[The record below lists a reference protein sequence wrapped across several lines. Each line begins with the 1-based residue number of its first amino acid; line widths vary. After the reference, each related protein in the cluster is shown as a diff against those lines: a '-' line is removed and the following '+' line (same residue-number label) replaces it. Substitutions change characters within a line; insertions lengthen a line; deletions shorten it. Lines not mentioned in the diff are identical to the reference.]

1 MNSEATPSAN
11 PIDNATAKLIACV
24 VILVCL
30 AIGLA
35 GLILPIIPGLLFLGL
50 AALIAARHS
59 PALERLFRS
68 NATLSGYLDR
78 TEGFLDLPL
87 GKKVQLGLLLCL
99 KMLIDTVAFVVTFV
113 AKLVR
118 EVTSS
123 SGQR

>member
-1 MNSEATPSAN
+1 MDSEATPSAN

-24 VILVCL
+24 VILVFL

-35 GLILPIIPGLLFLGL
+35 GLILPIIPGLLFIGI

-68 NATLSGYLDR
+68 NATMNGYLDS
-78 TEGFLDLPL
+78 TEGFLDLPI
-87 GKKVQLGLLLCL
+87 GKKIQLGLLLCL

-113 AKLVR
+113 AKLIR
-118 EVTSS
+118 DVTASN
-123 SGQR
+123 GRR